1 MSENINGIEYILMK
15 DIKGCEDLHEI
26 AQKIKF
32 EDDTALM
39 PKSTTRKKFL
49 AEIKSEIEWYFDFVS
64 PPVSK
69 NILNQEYLKI
79 LKIEEGERRNKR
91 NMKNYEK
98 TINKGNITQN
108 MFALNILLQKGRTN
122 LLNDKIYNVTPED
135 YSIESIIVFGSFIR
149 GDNNIHSDIDFLI
162 VIDNCSYNEKLI
174 TKLNIAEEMQIPPS
188 WISIYT
194 TDEIYDLCLYGD
206 SFLWSIK
213 IEGLILYSRS
223 GFFEYCLYNLRLYT
237 NMTNDIASN
246 YKKLRN
252 ISYDF
257 NTKTV
262 SNATLIKRV
271 GYIIRNTLTILAY
284 TAGVINYNKYEVYDI
299 CKSIPGFYIPFSK
312 ESYFK
317 LLDIKSYIKDNS
329 LDADSIPNFHQYIK
343 LWIKK
348 AFLLV
353 RSSYYKIIALTSRG
367 FSSPFIDY
375 L

>member
-1 MSENINGIEYILMK
+1 MIGEAGVLSRRIPEKPAFADAGMGKGEVRPSPGCCAGIRSLHVPVLLGRRGTGRRRAGLPDVSGEWARRIHGSRPDRRSTPALPSTVKNGRA
-15 DIKGCEDLHEI
+15 G
-26 AQKIKF
+26 
-32 EDDTALM
+32 
-39 PKSTTRKKFL
+39 
-49 AEIKSEIEWYFDFVS
+49 
-64 PPVSK
+64 
-69 NILNQEYLKI
+69 
-79 LKIEEGERRNKR
+79 
-91 NMKNYEK
+91 
-98 TINKGNITQN
+98 
-108 MFALNILLQKGRTN
+108 GRFRVR
-122 LLNDKIYNVTPED
+122 D
-135 YSIESIIVFGSFIR
+135 
-149 GDNNIHSDIDFLI
+149 
-162 VIDNCSYNEKLI
+162 
-174 TKLNIAEEMQIPPS
+174 
-188 WISIYT
+188 
-194 TDEIYDLCLYGD
+194 
-206 SFLWSIK
+206 
-213 IEGLILYSRS
+213 
-223 GFFEYCLYNLRLYT
+223 
-237 NMTNDIASN
+237 
-246 YKKLRN
+246 KKLRN

-312 ESYFK
+312 ESYIK